1 MLILALTYVKPNEEA
16 DKHMEPHMAWVKE
29 GYAKGWFL
37 ASGRK
42 VPRTGGVI
50 LAVGERAEIE
60 AFVAADPFTIHGV
73 AEYDIV
79 EVALTTVTEGLEALK
94 R

>member
-1 MLILALTYVKPNEEA
+1 MHILALTYVKPNEEA

-29 GYAKGWFL
+29 GYAEGWFL

-50 LAVGERAEIE
+50 LAVGDRAEIE
-60 AFVAADPFTIHGV
+60 AYVAADPFTIHGI
-73 AEYDIV
+73 AEYEIT
-79 EVALTTVTEGLEALK
+79 EVAVTTVVDGLDILK

>member
-29 GYAKGWFL
+29 GYARGWFL

-60 AFVAADPFTIHGV
+60 GYVAADPFTIHGV
-73 AEYDIV
+73 AEYDIM

>member
-1 MLILALTYVKPNEEA
+1 MFILFLTYVKPNEEA

-60 AFVAADPFTIHGV
+60 AYVAVDPFTIHGV
-73 AEYDIV
+73 AEY
-79 EVALTTVTEGLEALK
+79 EVTELALTTVTPGLESLQ

>member
-1 MLILALTYVKPNEEA
+1 MFIISLTYKKTLEEA
-16 DKHMEPHMAWVKE
+16 DKHIAAHMDWVKNAFAN
-29 GYAKGWFL
+29 GTFL

-50 LAVGERAEIE
+50 IARGERVEIE
-60 AFVAADPFTIHGV
+60 ALCAKDPFVIH
-73 AEYDIV
+73 DIADI
-79 EVALTTVTEGLEALK
+79 EVTEVNFTTAAEGFEGLK